1 MADTNLLKEEVYMAL
16 QMMYITNNPQI
27 ARIAEKYSVDR
38 IWVDLEKIGKQE
50 RQGGMN
56 TVQSTHVLEDVK
68 TIREAIEG
76 KAKLL
81 VRINPIHDNSL
92 NEINKVIEYGA
103 DILMLPFF
111 STVQEAKQFVEMVEG
126 RARTCLLLETIGAE
140 ECLDDLLEIPGLDE
154 IHIGLNDLHLQYKM
168 NFMFELLANGKVEE
182 LCNKIKQKR
191 IQYGFGGIAKLD
203 EGMLPARHIIAEH
216 YRLGS
221 RMAIL
226 SRSFYDSWIAND
238 LEEVERAFKYGLG
251 EIREYE
257 NRLVRETPE
266 FFENNR
272 KVLIEEVKNVVE
284 KIGKK

>member
-1 MADTNLLKEEVYMAL
+1 MAL

-56 TVQSTHVLEDVK
+56 TVQSTHILEDVK
-68 TIREAIEG
+68 TIRNAIEG

-81 VRINPIHDNSL
+81 VRVNPIHTDSSS
-92 NEINKVIEYGA
+92 EINKAIEYGA

-111 STVQEAKQFVEMVEG
+111 TTVEEAKQFVKIIDG
-126 RARTCLLLETIGAE
+126 RVRTCLLLETISAE
-140 ECLDDLLEIPGLDE
+140 KCLDELLEISGIDE
-154 IHIGLNDLHLQYKM
+154 IHIGLNDLHIQYKLK
-168 NFMFELLANGKVEE
+168 FMFELLANGKVEE
-182 LCNKIKQKR
+182 ICNKIKNKG

-221 RMAIL
+221 QMAIL

-238 LEEVERAFKYGLG
+238 MEEVERAFKYGLG

-257 NRLVRETPE
+257 QRLGHENE
-266 FFENNR
+266 AFFENNR
-272 KVLIEEVKNVVE
+272 ELLKREVAQIVEIIE
-284 KIGKK
+284 KKDRK

>member
-1 MADTNLLKEEVYMAL
+1 MSL

-38 IWVDLEKIGKQE
+38 IWVDLEQIGKKE

-56 TVQSTHVLEDVK
+56 TVQSTHTIEDVRK
-68 TIREAIEG
+68 IREAISG
-76 KAKLL
+76 NAKLQ
-81 VRINPIHDNSL
+81 VRVNPIHENSL

-103 DILMLPFF
+103 DIVMLPFF
-111 STVQEAKQFVEMVEG
+111 STVQEARQFVEMVSG

-140 ECLDDLLEIPGLDE
+140 KCLDELLEIPGVDE
-154 IHIGLNDLHLQYKM
+154 IHIGLNDLHLQYHQK
-168 NFMFELLANGKVEE
+168 FMFELLANGKVEE
-182 LCNKIKQKR
+182 ICRKIRTQG

-221 RMAIL
+221 SMAIL

-238 LEEVERAFKYGLG
+238 MEEVERAFKYGLG

-257 NRLVRETPE
+257 QRLLHESDA

-272 KVLIEEVKNVVE
+272 TLLKQEVEQIVRMIE
-284 KIGKK
+284 KKDKK